1 MAIRVTADEV
11 KEIMDGCTLTDAIID
26 AFIES
31 ASLVI
36 DNGYVGISISDGTLK
51 VLEKWLTAHM
61 IASTVFRTAAEEE
74 VDNVKIK
81 YTGKWGEKLL
91 STPYGQML
99 TILDPTGTILQL
111 AKQKAFIKA
120 IKSFE

>member
-11 KEIMDGCTLTDAIID
+11 KEIMDGCTLTDTVIE

-36 DNGYVGISISDGTLK
+36 DNGYVGISISDATLK
-51 VLEKWLTAHM
+51 VLEKWLTAHL

-74 VDNVKIK
+74 VDNIKIK

-91 STPYGQML
+91 LTPYGQML